1 MVICVCSFWGEMGDV
16 EYGTLSAS
24 MLATY
29 KKFFQEQAIEY
40 GSVMVDVAKLEGLG
54 NDRRTF
60 EGQELS
66 IERLKFHFVGSH
78 FCCVSWDEGRPSNMW
93 DFIDSLYF

>member
-16 EYGTLSAS
+16 EYGMLSAS
-24 MLATY
+24 MLATWE
-29 KKFFQEQAIEY
+29 KFFQEQGIEY
-40 GSVMVDVAKLEGLG
+40 GSVMFDVAKLEGLG

-66 IERLKFHFVGSH
+66 VERLNSHFVGSC
-78 FCCVSWDEGRPSNMW
+78 FCCASLDE
-93 DFIDSLYF
+93 F

>member
-29 KKFFQEQAIEY
+29 KKFF
-40 GSVMVDVAKLEGLG
+40 
-54 NDRRTF
+54 
-60 EGQELS
+60 
-66 IERLKFHFVGSH
+66 
-78 FCCVSWDEGRPSNMW
+78 
-93 DFIDSLYF
+93 